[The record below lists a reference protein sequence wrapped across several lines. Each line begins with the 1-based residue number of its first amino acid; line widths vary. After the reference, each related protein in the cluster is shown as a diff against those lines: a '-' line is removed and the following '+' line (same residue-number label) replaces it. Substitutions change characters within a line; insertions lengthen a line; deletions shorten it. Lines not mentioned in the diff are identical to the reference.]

1 MGKISSK
8 MQLTMAIILRE
19 SAACPTSLVVMTM
32 MIYAVFKAVVISGR
46 APAANAG
53 QQVRGRQKNI
63 LLLAGNQKKEN
74 SKKRSRSRRRLP
86 QRL

>member
-1 MGKISSK
+1 
-8 MQLTMAIILRE
+8 MAIILRE
-19 SAACPTSLVVMTM
+19 SAACPTSLVAMTM

-53 QQVRGRQKNI
+53 QAPATSAGRQKNI